1 LWSREVDAAL
11 KSARDSLQAWKIPTK
26 GNLQDFAA
34 LDDLI
39 NRYAPAG
46 EFMAGGAK
54 GHLHEVGVAAVGR
67 AIALHLGGLLV
78 SECGAA
84 WSDESDSGRIALT
97 SKRGVRL
104 PLENFVHERILLGAS
119 GDNFSSLE
127 SLIAEVQREGGVEV
141 SIGEYRSALWHE
153 AGPKEVEEFNRQV
166 EWARDKVV
174 ALGATLTGSLRDL
187 EELDQIIES
196 AFEPGGVVQEVAKPI
211 LGDEIERFV
220 VGLGLLVGS
229 VIAHNAS
236 ATWYTH
242 ELPEGFSLVVSDLGR
257 VFPVARAQRRVYLSS
272 AADPTAT
279 LGSFAFAIAAA
290 IMVARIRE
298 GIYLD
303 RSHVMTAFKELLPR
317 VSEFSETELEGVVDA
332 LFERGRVA

>member
-1 LWSREVDAAL
+1 M
-11 KSARDSLQAWKIPTK
+11 
-26 GNLQDFAA
+26 

-54 GHLHEVGVAAVGR
+54 GHLHEVGVAAIGR

-84 WSDESDSGRIALT
+84 WSGDHDSGRIALT

-104 PLENFVHERILLGAS
+104 PLENFIHERILLGAS

-127 SLIAEVQREGGVEV
+127 SLVAEVQREGGGEGL
-141 SIGEYRSALWHE
+141 IAEYRSPLWHE
-153 AGPKEVEEFNRQV
+153 AGPKEVEEFHRQV
-166 EWARDKVV
+166 AWARDKVV

-187 EELDQIIES
+187 EEIDQIIEG

-236 ATWYTH
+236 ATWFTH

-257 VFPVARAQRRVYLSS
+257 VFPVARVQRRVYLSS

-279 LGSFAFAIAAA
+279 LGGFAFGVAAA

-298 GIYLD
+298 GIYRD
-303 RSHVMTAFKELLPR
+303 RSHVMTAFKEVLPR

-332 LFERGRVA
+332 LFERGRTA